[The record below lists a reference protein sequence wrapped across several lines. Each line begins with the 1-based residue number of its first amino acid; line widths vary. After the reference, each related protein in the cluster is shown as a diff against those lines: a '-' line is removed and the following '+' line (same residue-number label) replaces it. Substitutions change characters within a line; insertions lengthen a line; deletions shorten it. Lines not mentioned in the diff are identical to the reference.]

1 MNAIIG
7 TVFIVA
13 VILML
18 ICIGVVVSI
27 RVGDWRE
34 ARRRRKGQP

>member
-1 MNAIIG
+1 MKAILG
-7 TVFIVA
+7 TVFIVTM
-13 VILML
+13 ILAL
-18 ICIGVVVSI
+18 ICTGVVVSI